1 MLDAQKVRAITLD
14 LDDTLW
20 PVAAAIRRAEAAL
33 LVWLDLHAPMTA
45 ALFSN
50 PLAMREVRAHLMLN
64 RPELR
69 HDLGAARRESIRLA
83 LYRAGEDPLL
93 AARAY
98 DVFFAARNQVDLY
111 EDVPQALTW
120 LSQRFPVIALTNGNA
135 DVHRIGI
142 GHHFQGTLSA
152 RQVGVAKPDPRI
164 FLAAADMAGVLPEQV
179 LHVGDDPVADVLGS
193 LNVGMQ
199 SAWVNRHRLPWLQ
212 LTKPDVSVF
221 SLGELPAWLEGNPR

>member
-1 MLDAQKVRAITLD
+1 MLDAQKIRAITLD

-20 PVAAAIRRAEAAL
+20 PIAAAIQRAERAL
-33 LVWLDLHAPMTA
+33 LVWLDQHAPMTA

-83 LYRAGEDPLL
+83 LYRSGEDPLL

-111 EDVPQALTW
+111 EDVPHALAW
-120 LSQRFPVIALTNGNA
+120 LSQRYPLVAVTNGNA

-142 GHHFQGTLSA
+142 GHFFHGTLSA
-152 RQVGVAKPDPRI
+152 RQVGAAKPDPRI
-164 FLAAADMAGVLPEQV
+164 FLAAADMANVAPGEV

-193 LNVGMQ
+193 LHVGMQ
-199 SAWVNRHRLPWLQ
+199 SVWVNRHHLPWLPI
-212 LTKPDVSVF
+212 TKPDVSVF
-221 SLGELPAWLEGNPR
+221 SLGELPQWLGA